1 MNWHNL
7 ESTAELDQLLA
18 GKDTFLIF
26 KHSTRCPVSSAA
38 KRRFETDW
46 FKQDR
51 PIPAYYLDLIE
62 YRDVSNKIA
71 TELGVVHQSPQ
82 LILVHQKAVLHH
94 SSHTSISA
102 DKVLKHI
109 ENLSF
114 V

>member
-1 MNWHNL
+1 MNWYSL
-7 ESTAELDQLLA
+7 DSLAELDDLLA
-18 GKDTFLIF
+18 SNNTFLIF

-38 KRRFETDW
+38 KRRFESDW

-71 TELGVVHQSPQ
+71 TELEVVHQSPQ
-82 LILVHQKAVLHH
+82 LIVVHQKTVLHH

-109 ENLSF
+109 ENLPT

>member
-1 MNWHNL
+1 MNWQAI
-7 ESTAELDQLLA
+7 ESIDKLDNLLA
-18 GKDTFLIF
+18 SNETFLIF

-38 KRRFETDW
+38 KRRFEADW
-46 FKQDR
+46 FKQAR
-51 PIPAYYLDLIE
+51 TIPAYYLDLIE
-62 YRDVSNKIA
+62 YRDVSNKVASDLEVI
-71 TELGVVHQSPQ
+71 HQSPQ

-109 ENLSF
+109 ENLPT